1 MCVWKG
7 PLCVEPVL
15 EIEKEREEKKRRL
28 ESLGKSKVLVKK
40 IIKKD

>member
-15 EIEKEREEKKRRL
+15 EVEKEREEKKRRL
-28 ESLGKSKVLVKK
+28 ESLGKPKILVKK